1 MTCPQNL
8 VDMNGHEPEDV
19 ATETGSSSFDTSP
32 SAPLTVDLDRDCNE
46 FTFPTTIRSS
56 STKELESISQ
66 KKNGNNSTTAERF
79 ILLHPKKICHPLPVS
94 LEPSAKRPKPLY
106 PRTKMKK
113 KDVQSQA
120 PITPK
125 ITPEKQSLD
134 NLSKLDGGH
143 DESSSTKFEIQ
154 SNLFIPIHDD
164 DDKNEAHVEADM
176 KDFTIKSSSSS
187 IKHTSSKLP
196 NLNLKPREK
205 RL

>member
-1 MTCPQNL
+1 M
-8 VDMNGHEPEDV
+8 
-19 ATETGSSSFDTSP
+19 
-32 SAPLTVDLDRDCNE
+32 R
-46 FTFPTTIRSS
+46 
-56 STKELESISQ
+56 
-66 KKNGNNSTTAERF
+66 
-79 ILLHPKKICHPLPVS
+79 
-94 LEPSAKRPKPLY
+94 
-106 PRTKMKK
+106 
-113 KDVQSQA
+113 KDVQSQV

-143 DESSSTKFEIQ
+143 DELSSTKFQIQ

-164 DDKNEAHVEADM
+164 DDKNETHVEADM
-176 KDFTIKSSSSS
+176 NDFTIKSSSSS

>member
-1 MTCPQNL
+1 
-8 VDMNGHEPEDV
+8 MNGHEPENV

-32 SAPLTVDLDRDCNE
+32 SAPLTVDLDKDYNE
-46 FTFPTTIRSS
+46 STFPSTIRSS

-106 PRTKMKK
+106 PRPKIKK

-134 NLSKLDGGH
+134 DLSKLDGGH
-143 DESSSTKFEIQ
+143 DESSSTKFQIQ
-154 SNLFIPIHDD
+154 SWY
-164 DDKNEAHVEADM
+164 
-176 KDFTIKSSSSS
+176 
-187 IKHTSSKLP
+187 
-196 NLNLKPREK
+196 
-205 RL
+205 